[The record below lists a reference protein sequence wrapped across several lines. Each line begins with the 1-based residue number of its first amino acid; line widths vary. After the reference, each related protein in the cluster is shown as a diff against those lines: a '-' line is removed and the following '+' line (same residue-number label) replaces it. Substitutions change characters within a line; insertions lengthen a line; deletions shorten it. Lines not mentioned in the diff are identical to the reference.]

1 LTLVSTFQRAAVLLQ
16 GKSGIVTGAA
26 RGMGRAASELFARAG
41 AQLVCADIDLNGA
54 QAVAASLGSHAIG
67 IKLDLSSRGDCVA
80 TVNASTDKF
89 GSLDFLV
96 NFGGIWDGR
105 NTAEIGDE
113 HWDLIMDV
121 NLKGTFLICQA
132 ASAVMMKQK
141 QGRIVLIG
149 SIAARVGGEMGGPH
163 YAASKGGVISLSR
176 ALARR
181 LGPSNVTVNT
191 INPGPV
197 ESDMTASWSAEAKQR
212 LAQVTPLGRIG
223 QPIDIARVALFLV
236 SDLSGWMTGQTLEVN
251 GGAYFG

>member
-1 LTLVSTFQRAAVLLQ
+1 L
-16 GKSGIVTGAA
+16 
-26 RGMGRAASELFARAG
+26 ELFAHEG
-41 AQLVCADIDLNGA
+41 AQLVCADIDLKGA
-54 QAVAASLGSHAIG
+54 QGVAASLGSGAIAVR
-67 IKLDLSSRGDCVA
+67 LDLSSRNDCAATVDVA
-80 TVNASTDKF
+80 TGKF

-96 NFGGIWDGR
+96 NFGGVWDGR
-105 NTAEIGDE
+105 NTAEIADD
-113 HWDLIMDV
+113 HWDRIMDV
-121 NLKGTFLICQA
+121 NLKGTFQICQA
-132 ASAVMMKQK
+132 ASAIMMQQK
-141 QGRIVLIG
+141 RGRMVLIG

-163 YAASKGGVISLSR
+163 YAASKGGVISLGR

-197 ESDMTASWSAEAKQR
+197 ETDMTAGWSAEAKGR

>member
-1 LTLVSTFQRAAVLLQ
+1 MLLQ

-41 AQLVCADIDLNGA
+41 AHLVCADIDLNGA

-67 IKLDLSSRGDCVA
+67 IKLDLSSRSDCVA

-89 GSLDFLV
+89 GRLDFLV

-212 LAQVTPLGRIG
+212 LAQVTPLGRMG

>member
-1 LTLVSTFQRAAVLLQ
+1 
-16 GKSGIVTGAA
+16 
-26 RGMGRAASELFARAG
+26 MGRAACELFAREG
-41 AQLVCADIDLNGA
+41 AHLVCADIDKEGA
-54 QAVAASLGSHAIG
+54 QKVAAGLESHAIG
-67 IKLDLSSRGDCVA
+67 IRLDLSRRNDCIAAVQAA
-80 TVNASTDKF
+80 TEKF
-89 GSLDFLV
+89 GRLDFLV

-105 NTAEIGDE
+105 NTAEIEDE
-113 HWDLIMDV
+113 HWNSIIDV
-121 NLKGTFLICQA
+121 NLKGTFHICQA
-132 ASAVMMKQK
+132 VSAAMIKQK

-197 ESDMTASWSAEAKQR
+197 ETDMTSSWSAEAKTR
-212 LAQVTPLGRIG
+212 LAQVTPLGRLG

-236 SDLSGWMTGQTLEVN
+236 SDLSGWITGQTLEVN